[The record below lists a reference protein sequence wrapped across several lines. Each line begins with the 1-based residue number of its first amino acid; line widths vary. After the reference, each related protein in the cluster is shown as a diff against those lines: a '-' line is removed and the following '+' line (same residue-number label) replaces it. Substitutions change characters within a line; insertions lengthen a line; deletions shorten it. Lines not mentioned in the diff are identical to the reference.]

1 MIGCHDVFLGRR
13 RFASDGAQDHGVG
26 RGRRKDVQIEGW
38 PEGEGRASGGG
49 GAVEVGDAAASG
61 RTDGGWRGPDR
72 KNLRLGRMMRAA

>member
-1 MIGCHDVFLGRR
+1 M
-13 RFASDGAQDHGVG
+13 
-26 RGRRKDVQIEGW
+26 QIEGW